1 MEMEAWKRK
10 SPMVFR
16 QKRMRKKALDGGRR
30 EFLLL
35 WSKGRCYAK

>member
-16 QKRMRKKALDGGRR
+16 QRMRRKKLNGGRR